1 MTFQNPSFI
10 NIDNLNLGIPI
21 NQNAE
26 TDILSQDELNAIIM
40 SQMGNNTPI
49 QTIPVSPTIV
59 QQEVQQEVQQVMAPV
74 MAPITQQ
81 PNYVNHPIYP
91 TTTNTVP
98 DKYEIDP
105 NSVEDWEQEE
115 VDTSSKTW
123 IEQMSE
129 KSEKSEKPVKQKD
142 QESDDYDD
150 SEKDDKKIT
159 LKDVDPVFD
168 LEELYTNFNK
178 LKEGV
183 SKRILKLEEKQQ
195 TLDSRVKTLEKFIRL
210 DEAELATQY
219 INKSKENSNT
229 HYIKQLTSSILN
241 KTELLTMTMDVS
253 LKHEN
258 LILSWNKELFNI
270 EKEKVSSYAK
280 IKNLN
285 KATQETESDVNDIIS
300 KVNEA
305 VKKGGI
311 SVADAQNELQISG
324 YSGKPFN

>member
-1 MTFQNPSFI
+1 MAFQNTSFTD
-10 NIDNLNLGIPI
+10 IDNLNLGIPI
-21 NQNAE
+21 NQNGE
-26 TDILSQDELNAIIM
+26 PDILSQDELNAIIM

-59 QQEVQQEVQQVMAPV
+59 QQDVQQVMAPV
-74 MAPITQQ
+74 MAPVTQQ

-115 VDTSSKTW
+115 ADTTSKTW
-123 IEQMSE
+123 VEQMSE
-129 KSEKSEKPVKQKD
+129 KSEKTVKQKD
-142 QESDDYDD
+142 QESDDDYDD

-183 SKRILKLEEKQQ
+183 FKRILKLEEKQQ

>member
-1 MTFQNPSFI
+1 MAFQNTSFT

-21 NQNAE
+21 NQNVE

-40 SQMGNNTPI
+40 SQMGNNNPI

-59 QQEVQQEVQQVMAPV
+59 QQDVQQVMAPV
-74 MAPITQQ
+74 MTPVTQQ

-105 NSVEDWEQEE
+105 NNVEDWEQEE
-115 VDTSSKTW
+115 VDTTSKTW
-123 IEQMSE
+123 VEQMSE
-129 KSEKSEKPVKQKD
+129 KSEKTVKQKD
-142 QESDDYDD
+142 QESDDDYDD
-150 SEKDDKKIT
+150 SEKDDKKIS

-183 SKRILKLEEKQQ
+183 YKRILKLEEKQQ

-270 EKEKVSSYAK
+270 EKEKVSSYTK

-285 KATQETESDVNDIIS
+285 KSTQETESDVNDIIS

>member
-1 MTFQNPSFI
+1 MAFQNTSFTD
-10 NIDNLNLGIPI
+10 IDNLNLGIPI
-21 NQNAE
+21 NQNGE
-26 TDILSQDELNAIIM
+26 PDILSQDELNAIIM

-59 QQEVQQEVQQVMAPV
+59 QQDVQQVMAPV
-74 MAPITQQ
+74 MAPVTQQ

-105 NSVEDWEQEE
+105 NNVEDWEQEE
-115 VDTSSKTW
+115 ADTTSKTW

-129 KSEKSEKPVKQKD
+129 KSEKTVKQKD
-142 QESDDYDD
+142 QESNDDYDD

-183 SKRILKLEEKQQ
+183 FKRILKLEEKQQ

>member
-1 MTFQNPSFI
+1 MAFQNTSFT

-21 NQNAE
+21 NQNVE
-26 TDILSQDELNAIIM
+26 PDILSQDELNAIIM
-40 SQMGNNTPI
+40 SQMGHNTPI
-49 QTIPVSPTIV
+49 QTIPVSQTII
-59 QQEVQQEVQQVMAPV
+59 QQEVQQVMAPV
-74 MAPITQQ
+74 MAPVTQQ

-115 VDTSSKTW
+115 VDTTSKTW
-123 IEQMSE
+123 IEQM
-129 KSEKSEKPVKQKD
+129 SEKSEKPVKQKD
-142 QESDDYDD
+142 QESDDDYDD

-183 SKRILKLEEKQQ
+183 YKRILKLEEKQQ

-270 EKEKVSSYAK
+270 EKEKVSSYTK

>member
-1 MTFQNPSFI
+1 MAFQNTSFTD
-10 NIDNLNLGIPI
+10 IDNLNLGIPI
-21 NQNAE
+21 NQNGE
-26 TDILSQDELNAIIM
+26 PDILSQDELNAIIM
-40 SQMGNNTPI
+40 SQMGNNNPI

-59 QQEVQQEVQQVMAPV
+59 QQDVQQVMAPV
-74 MAPITQQ
+74 MAPVTQQ

-105 NSVEDWEQEE
+105 NRVEDWEQEE
-115 VDTSSKTW
+115 VDTTSKTW
-123 IEQMSE
+123 VEQMSE
-129 KSEKSEKPVKQKD
+129 KSEKTVKQKD
-142 QESDDYDD
+142 QESDDDYDD

-183 SKRILKLEEKQQ
+183 FKRILKLEEKQQ

>member
-1 MTFQNPSFI
+1 MAFQNTSFS

-21 NQNAE
+21 NQNGE
-26 TDILSQDELNAIIM
+26 PDILSQDELNAIIM

-59 QQEVQQEVQQVMAPV
+59 QQEVHQEVQQVMAPV
-74 MAPITQQ
+74 MAPVTQQ

-105 NSVEDWEQEE
+105 NNVEDWEQEE
-115 VDTSSKTW
+115 ADTTSKTW

-129 KSEKSEKPVKQKD
+129 KSEKTVKQKD
-142 QESDDYDD
+142 QELDDDD
-150 SEKDDKKIT
+150 SEKDDKKTT

-183 SKRILKLEEKQQ
+183 YKRILKLEEKQQ

-270 EKEKVSSYAK
+270 EKEKVSSYTK

-285 KATQETESDVNDIIS
+285 KSTQETESDVNDIIS

>member
-1 MTFQNPSFI
+1 MAFQNTSFT
-10 NIDNLNLGIPI
+10 NIDNLNLGIPV
-21 NQNAE
+21 NQNVE
-26 TDILSQDELNAIIM
+26 PDILSQDELNAIIM

-59 QQEVQQEVQQVMAPV
+59 QQDVQQVMAPV

-115 VDTSSKTW
+115 VDTTSKTW
-123 IEQMSE
+123 VEQMSE
-129 KSEKSEKPVKQKD
+129 KSEKTVKQKD
-142 QESDDYDD
+142 QESNDDYDD

-183 SKRILKLEEKQQ
+183 FKRILKLEEKQQ

>member
-1 MTFQNPSFI
+1 MAFQNTSFS

-21 NQNAE
+21 NQNVE

-59 QQEVQQEVQQVMAPV
+59 QQDVQQVMAPV
-74 MAPITQQ
+74 MTPVTQQ

-105 NSVEDWEQEE
+105 NRVEDWEQEE
-115 VDTSSKTW
+115 VDTTSKTW
-123 IEQMSE
+123 VEQMSE
-129 KSEKSEKPVKQKD
+129 KSEKTVKQKD
-142 QESDDYDD
+142 QESDDDYDD

-183 SKRILKLEEKQQ
+183 FKRILKLEEKQQ

>member
-1 MTFQNPSFI
+1 MAFQNTSFTD
-10 NIDNLNLGIPI
+10 IDNLNLGIPI
-21 NQNAE
+21 NQNGE
-26 TDILSQDELNAIIM
+26 PDILSQDELNAIIM

-59 QQEVQQEVQQVMAPV
+59 QQDVQQVMAPV
-74 MAPITQQ
+74 MAPVTQQ

-105 NSVEDWEQEE
+105 NNVEDWEQEE
-115 VDTSSKTW
+115 ADTTSKTW

-129 KSEKSEKPVKQKD
+129 KSEKSEKTVKQKD
-142 QESDDYDD
+142 QEFDDDND
-150 SEKDDKKIT
+150 SEKDDKKTT
-159 LKDVDPVFD
+159 LKDVDPIFD

-183 SKRILKLEEKQQ
+183 FKRISKLEEKQQ

>member
-1 MTFQNPSFI
+1 MAFQNTTLS

-21 NQNAE
+21 NQNVE

-40 SQMGNNTPI
+40 SQMGNNNPI

-59 QQEVQQEVQQVMAPV
+59 QQEVQQVMAPV
-74 MAPITQQ
+74 MAPVTQQ

-105 NSVEDWEQEE
+105 NNVEDWEQEE
-115 VDTSSKTW
+115 ADTTSKTW

-129 KSEKSEKPVKQKD
+129 KSEKSEKTVKQKD
-142 QESDDYDD
+142 QEFDDDND
-150 SEKDDKKIT
+150 SEKDDKKTT
-159 LKDVDPVFD
+159 LKDVDPIFD

-183 SKRILKLEEKQQ
+183 FKRISKLEEKQQ
-195 TLDSRVKTLEKFIRL
+195 TLDSRVKTLEKFIKL

-270 EKEKVSSYAK
+270 EKEKVSSYTK

>member
-1 MTFQNPSFI
+1 MAFQNTTLS

-21 NQNAE
+21 NQNVE

-40 SQMGNNTPI
+40 SQMGNNNPI

-59 QQEVQQEVQQVMAPV
+59 QQEVQQVMAPV
-74 MAPITQQ
+74 MAPVTQQ

-105 NSVEDWEQEE
+105 NNVEDWEQEE
-115 VDTSSKTW
+115 ADTTSKTW

-129 KSEKSEKPVKQKD
+129 KSEKFEKTVKQKD
-142 QESDDYDD
+142 QEFDDD
-150 SEKDDKKIT
+150 SEKDDKKTT
-159 LKDVDPVFD
+159 LKDVDPIFD

-183 SKRILKLEEKQQ
+183 FKRISKLEEKQQ
-195 TLDSRVKTLEKFIRL
+195 TLDSRVKTLEKFIKL

>member
-1 MTFQNPSFI
+1 MAFQNTSFS

-21 NQNAE
+21 NQNVE

-40 SQMGNNTPI
+40 SQMGNNNPI

-59 QQEVQQEVQQVMAPV
+59 HQEVHQEVQQVMAPV
-74 MAPITQQ
+74 MAPVTQQ

-105 NSVEDWEQEE
+105 NNVEDWEQEE
-115 VDTSSKTW
+115 ADTTSKTW

-129 KSEKSEKPVKQKD
+129 KSEKTVKQKD
-142 QESDDYDD
+142 QELDDDD
-150 SEKDDKKIT
+150 SEKDDKKTT
-159 LKDVDPVFD
+159 LKDVDPIFD

-183 SKRILKLEEKQQ
+183 YKRILKLEEKQQ
-195 TLDSRVKTLEKFIRL
+195 TLDSRVKTLEKFIKL

-270 EKEKVSSYAK
+270 EKEKVSSYTK

-285 KATQETESDVNDIIS
+285 KSTQETESDVNDIIS

>member
-1 MTFQNPSFI
+1 MAFQNTTLS

-21 NQNAE
+21 NQNVE

-40 SQMGNNTPI
+40 SQMGNNNPI

-59 QQEVQQEVQQVMAPV
+59 QQEVQQVQQVMAPV
-74 MAPITQQ
+74 MAPVTQQ

-91 TTTNTVP
+91 TTNTVP

-105 NSVEDWEQEE
+105 NNVEDWEQEE
-115 VDTSSKTW
+115 VDTTSKTW

-129 KSEKSEKPVKQKD
+129 KSEKTVKQKD
-142 QESDDYDD
+142 QEFDDDD
-150 SEKDDKKIT
+150 SEKDDKKTT
-159 LKDVDPVFD
+159 LKDVDPIFD

-183 SKRILKLEEKQQ
+183 FKRISKLEEKQQ
-195 TLDSRVKTLEKFIRL
+195 TLDSRVKTLEKFIKL

-270 EKEKVSSYAK
+270 EKEKVSSYTK

>member
-1 MTFQNPSFI
+1 MAFQNTTLS

-21 NQNAE
+21 NQNVE

-40 SQMGNNTPI
+40 SQMGNNNPI

-59 QQEVQQEVQQVMAPV
+59 QQEIQEVQQVMAPV
-74 MAPITQQ
+74 MTPVTQQ

-105 NSVEDWEQEE
+105 NNVEDWEQEE
-115 VDTSSKTW
+115 ADTTSKTW

-129 KSEKSEKPVKQKD
+129 KSEKTVKQKD
-142 QESDDYDD
+142 QEFDDDD
-150 SEKDDKKIT
+150 SEKDDKKTT
-159 LKDVDPVFD
+159 LKDVDPIFD

-183 SKRILKLEEKQQ
+183 FKRISKLEEKQQ
-195 TLDSRVKTLEKFIRL
+195 TLDSRVKTLEKFIKL

-270 EKEKVSSYAK
+270 EKEKVSSYTK

>member
-1 MTFQNPSFI
+1 MAFQNTSFTD
-10 NIDNLNLGIPI
+10 IDNLNLGIPI
-21 NQNAE
+21 NQNGE
-26 TDILSQDELNAIIM
+26 PDILSQDELNAIIM

-59 QQEVQQEVQQVMAPV
+59 QQDVHQVVQQGMAPV
-74 MAPITQQ
+74 MAPVTQQ

-105 NSVEDWEQEE
+105 NRVEDWEQEE
-115 VDTSSKTW
+115 VDTTSKTW
-123 IEQMSE
+123 VEQMSE
-129 KSEKSEKPVKQKD
+129 KSEKTVKQKD
-142 QESDDYDD
+142 QESDDDYDD

-159 LKDVDPVFD
+159 LNDVDPVFD

-183 SKRILKLEEKQQ
+183 FKRILKLEEKQQ

>member
-1 MTFQNPSFI
+1 MAFQNTSFTD
-10 NIDNLNLGIPI
+10 IDNLNLGIPI
-21 NQNAE
+21 NQNGE
-26 TDILSQDELNAIIM
+26 PDILSQDELNAIIM
-40 SQMGNNTPI
+40 SQMGNNNPI

-59 QQEVQQEVQQVMAPV
+59 QQDVQQVMAPV
-74 MAPITQQ
+74 MAPVTQQ

-115 VDTSSKTW
+115 VDTTSKTW
-123 IEQMSE
+123 VEQMSE
-129 KSEKSEKPVKQKD
+129 KSEKTVKQKD
-142 QESDDYDD
+142 QESDDDYDD

-183 SKRILKLEEKQQ
+183 YKRILKLEEKQQ

>member
-1 MTFQNPSFI
+1 MAFQNTSFT

-21 NQNAE
+21 NQNVE

-59 QQEVQQEVQQVMAPV
+59 HQEVQEVQQVMAPV
-74 MAPITQQ
+74 MAPVTQQ

-115 VDTSSKTW
+115 VDTTSKTW

-129 KSEKSEKPVKQKD
+129 KSEKTVKQKD
-142 QESDDYDD
+142 QELDDDD

-195 TLDSRVKTLEKFIRL
+195 TLDSRVKTLEKFIKL

-270 EKEKVSSYAK
+270 EKEKVSSYTK

>member
-1 MTFQNPSFI
+1 MAFQNTSFTD
-10 NIDNLNLGIPI
+10 IDNLNLGIPI
-21 NQNAE
+21 NQNGE
-26 TDILSQDELNAIIM
+26 PDILSQDELNAIIM

-59 QQEVQQEVQQVMAPV
+59 QQDVQQVMTPV
-74 MAPITQQ
+74 MAPVTQQ

-105 NSVEDWEQEE
+105 NRVEDWEQEE
-115 VDTSSKTW
+115 VDTTSKTW
-123 IEQMSE
+123 VEQMSE
-129 KSEKSEKPVKQKD
+129 KSEKTVKQKD
-142 QESDDYDD
+142 QESDDD

-183 SKRILKLEEKQQ
+183 FKRILKLEEKQQ

>member
-1 MTFQNPSFI
+1 MAFQNTSFTD
-10 NIDNLNLGIPI
+10 IDNLNLGIPI
-21 NQNAE
+21 NQNGE
-26 TDILSQDELNAIIM
+26 PDILSQDELNAIIM

-59 QQEVQQEVQQVMAPV
+59 HQEVQQVMAPV
-74 MAPITQQ
+74 MAPVTQQ

-105 NSVEDWEQEE
+105 NNVEDWEQEE
-115 VDTSSKTW
+115 ADTTSKTW

-129 KSEKSEKPVKQKD
+129 KSEKTVKQKD
-142 QESDDYDD
+142 QELDDDD
-150 SEKDDKKIT
+150 SEKDDKKTT

-183 SKRILKLEEKQQ
+183 FKRISKLEEKQQ

-270 EKEKVSSYAK
+270 EKEKVSSYTK

-285 KATQETESDVNDIIS
+285 KSTQETESDVNDIIS

>member
-1 MTFQNPSFI
+1 MAFQNTSFS

-21 NQNAE
+21 NQNVE

-40 SQMGNNTPI
+40 SQMGNTTPI

-59 QQEVQQEVQQVMAPV
+59 QQEVQEVQQVMTPV
-74 MAPITQQ
+74 MAPVTQQ

-105 NSVEDWEQEE
+105 NNVEDWEQEE
-115 VDTSSKTW
+115 ADTTSKTW

-129 KSEKSEKPVKQKD
+129 KSEKSEKTVKQKD
-142 QESDDYDD
+142 QEFDDDDD
-150 SEKDDKKIT
+150 SEKDDKKPT

-183 SKRILKLEEKQQ
+183 FKRISKLEEKQQ
-195 TLDSRVKTLEKFIRL
+195 TLDSRVKTLEKFIKL

-270 EKEKVSSYAK
+270 EKEKVSSYTK

>member
-1 MTFQNPSFI
+1 MAFQNTSFT

-21 NQNAE
+21 NQNGE
-26 TDILSQDELNAIIM
+26 PDILSQDELNAIIM

-59 QQEVQQEVQQVMAPV
+59 QQDVQQVMAPV
-74 MAPITQQ
+74 MAPVTQQ

-105 NSVEDWEQEE
+105 NRVEDWEQEE
-115 VDTSSKTW
+115 VDTTSKTW
-123 IEQMSE
+123 VEQMSE
-129 KSEKSEKPVKQKD
+129 KSEKTVKQKD
-142 QESDDYDD
+142 QESDDDYDD

-183 SKRILKLEEKQQ
+183 FKRILKLEEKQQ

-270 EKEKVSSYAK
+270 EKEKVSSYVK

>member
-1 MTFQNPSFI
+1 MAFQNTSFS

-21 NQNAE
+21 NQNVE

-49 QTIPVSPTIV
+49 QTIPVSPQIV
-59 QQEVQQEVQQVMAPV
+59 QQEIRQEIQQVMAPV
-74 MAPITQQ
+74 TQQ

-105 NSVEDWEQEE
+105 NNVEDWEQEE
-115 VDTSSKTW
+115 VDTTSKTW

-142 QESDDYDD
+142 QELDDD

-183 SKRILKLEEKQQ
+183 FKRILKLEEKQQ

-270 EKEKVSSYAK
+270 EKEKVSSYTK

>member
-1 MTFQNPSFI
+1 MAFQNTSFTD
-10 NIDNLNLGIPI
+10 IDNLNLGIPI
-21 NQNAE
+21 NQNVE
-26 TDILSQDELNAIIM
+26 PDILSQDELNAIIM

-49 QTIPVSPTIV
+49 QTIPVSQTIV
-59 QQEVQQEVQQVMAPV
+59 QQDVQQVMAPV
-74 MAPITQQ
+74 MAPVTQQ

-115 VDTSSKTW
+115 VDTTSKTW
-123 IEQMSE
+123 VEQMSE
-129 KSEKSEKPVKQKD
+129 KSEKTVKQKD
-142 QESDDYDD
+142 QESDDDYDD

-183 SKRILKLEEKQQ
+183 FKRILKLEEKQQ

>member
-1 MTFQNPSFI
+1 
-10 NIDNLNLGIPI
+10 
-21 NQNAE
+21 
-26 TDILSQDELNAIIM
+26 M

-59 QQEVQQEVQQVMAPV
+59 QQDVQQVMAPV
-74 MAPITQQ
+74 MAPVTQQ

-105 NSVEDWEQEE
+105 NRVEDWEQEE
-115 VDTSSKTW
+115 VDTTSKTW
-123 IEQMSE
+123 VEQMSE
-129 KSEKSEKPVKQKD
+129 KSEKTVKQKD
-142 QESDDYDD
+142 QESDDDYDD

-183 SKRILKLEEKQQ
+183 FKRILKLEEKQQ

>member
-1 MTFQNPSFI
+1 MAFQNTSFTD
-10 NIDNLNLGIPI
+10 IDNLNLGIPI
-21 NQNAE
+21 NQNGE
-26 TDILSQDELNAIIM
+26 PDILSQDELNAIIM

-49 QTIPVSPTIV
+49 QTIPVSQTIV
-59 QQEVQQEVQQVMAPV
+59 QQDVQQVMAPV
-74 MAPITQQ
+74 MAPVTQQ

-115 VDTSSKTW
+115 VDTTSKTW
-123 IEQMSE
+123 VEQMSE
-129 KSEKSEKPVKQKD
+129 KSEKTVKQKD
-142 QESDDYDD
+142 QESDDDYDD

-183 SKRILKLEEKQQ
+183 FKRILKLEEKQQ